1 MNITELGDHHP
12 GMTIDEAVDTQ
23 PPTVRI
29 RDAADVVCTVP
40 HLLGFHQEDSVV
52 ILACQDA
59 RVRLTVRIPLDLV
72 DHPVQLGHA
81 LDLVH
86 RRAPGAGWL
95 LIGYGDDHLRVAEAL
110 RQVADSLGGEIWSVL
125 QVGDGCFWQPE
136 RPDERQPVIPE
147 RSAAVAQA
155 IVAGMGVEQN
165 RAALWERIAP
175 PQGDDAVRAAELV
188 DEVRS
193 CLLDL
198 GVADR
203 AVRCDALLDAA
214 ASDLDAVGES
224 ELVEL
229 GLLVAQPLIRDIAL
243 RRLNRE
249 GTWRNVD
256 LWQRVVQTLPAIEQG
271 PVLPVLGIACWVAG
285 EGVMQSL
292 CVERA
297 RLLVPN
303 DRLVGLLDQST
314 TMALPPWFWFEV
326 LDQLDG
332 TVAV

>member
-1 MNITELGDHHP
+1 MAG
-12 GMTIDEAVDTQ
+12 
-23 PPTVRI
+23 
-29 RDAADVVCTVP
+29 AAAALP
-40 HLLGFHQEDSVV
+40 QLLS
-52 ILACQDA
+52 
-59 RVRLTVRIPLDLV
+59 
-72 DHPVQLGHA
+72 
-81 LDLVH
+81 
-86 RRAPGAGWL
+86 
-95 LIGYGDDHLRVAEAL
+95 EAL
-110 RQVADSLGGEIWSVL
+110 A
-125 QVGDGCFWQPE
+125 
-136 RPDERQPVIPE
+136 
-147 RSAAVAQA
+147 
-155 IVAGMGVEQN
+155 
-165 RAALWERIAP
+165 
-175 PQGDDAVRAAELV
+175 QGDAEPRRYGRARLV
-188 DEVRS
+188 GPDGAPLKSKAIPVGQNLIFHYPFAGTP
-193 CLLDL
+193 CFLLDL

-214 ASDLDAVGES
+214 ASDLDAVSES

-285 EGVMQSL
+285 EGVMKSL